1 MTEEAADPDSSKSDL
16 FTDLGLTLP
25 IFVLYH
31 LGVVFLPM
39 RNAADMVTTKLTAL
53 ANHSLPLY
61 ASLTVGIGGSY
72 VLLLSA
78 IGQRQLL
85 SSKRFLFL
93 ATEGVAYAFLMRLI
107 GGWALEALPLGLPG
121 DLEDTWSS
129 IVMSFGAGFY
139 EELVFRVLL
148 FGGGAWIVRTVEG
161 ISLSGVSYLL
171 AWAVL
176 CAVAFS
182 GWHHL
187 GPSGEAFDVPVFVY
201 RTVCGLVLTTIFYFR
216 GFAPAVWTHV
226 IYDLWAMG
234 VLGAAN

>member
-1 MTEEAADPDSSKSDL
+1 VTTEAADGESTRSDV

-31 LGVVFLPM
+31 LGVAFLPM

-78 IGQRQLL
+78 IGQRQIL
-85 SSKRFLFL
+85 SSKRFVFL
-93 ATEGVAYAFLMRLI
+93 AIEGVAYAFLMRMI
-107 GGWALEALPLGLPG
+107 GGWALEALPLGILG
-121 DLEDTWSS
+121 DLEDTWGSV
-129 IVMSFGAGFY
+129 VMSLGAGFY

-148 FGGGAWIVRTVEG
+148 FGGGAWLVRTVEG
-161 ISLSGVSYLL
+161 ISVSGVSYL
-171 AWAVL
+171 AGWAVL

-234 VLGAAN
+234 VLGGAE